1 MFVSPK
7 TSITEFSG
15 KTWFD
20 RAFCQKNQIF
30 KNKGPPRVFLVSLLV
45 APWAVPGL
53 FIVRPRVS
61 AIVQNVFGR
70 YWCFA
75 WSQLFSLNLSCD
87 KLRYCNLTMLVKKTS
102 DGPFDHEAI
111 PLPFIDYSMKPTRF
125 ADDKLPA
132 GYLRSFFFMNSI
144 PIENLNAHF
153 ANSNYVIREMVF
165 GCCKKLNELSHIL
178 CSWEETDRGNTCLS
192 PVTRIRFKTTNLQIS
207 AHFISFVKNQ
217 RIAAPIFTSPLLVNC
232 R

>member
-20 RAFCQKNQIF
+20 RAFCQKNQFF

-87 KLRYCNLTMLVKKTS
+87 KLRYCHLTMLVKKRAMDLSIMKRFPYRSST
-102 DGPFDHEAI
+102 I
-111 PLPFIDYSMKPTRF
+111 LWNPLD
-125 ADDKLPA
+125 
-132 GYLRSFFFMNSI
+132 
-144 PIENLNAHF
+144 
-153 ANSNYVIREMVF
+153 
-165 GCCKKLNELSHIL
+165 
-178 CSWEETDRGNTCLS
+178 
-192 PVTRIRFKTTNLQIS
+192 LQM
-207 AHFISFVKNQ
+207 
-217 RIAAPIFTSPLLVNC
+217 TNC
-232 R
+232 RRGICLVFSSWIAYQSKTWMLTLQTQITS